1 LDIAAYKTFVSTSA
15 TTEAN
20 GQYTDKVT
28 DALGNVT
35 DTNWDATKG
44 LLTSS
49 IDAKNVTTSYTYHTN
64 NDKLTSVSSGNA
76 TVSYGY
82 TGDQLSTITRN
93 NFSYGFTFDSLGN
106 PTSVKM
112 ETIPLITHSYQP
124 RTSLLLSSEYAN
136 GGKVSYNYDTL
147 DRVIGVTIGNAASPQ
162 FEYRYDASGNLAIV
176 KDNVRSITTYLEYDL
191 ANRLSKITDSQGH
204 AITVGFDAKNRLS
217 GVTEVLKGTTYTS
230 SYTYNA
236 DNQPATVSA
245 DGKTHSYT
253 YDLLGRLSGTSLNTT
268 TPYTTALTYKTNPST
283 GSSSHVLASYRSGS
297 TTTTYQVDANG
308 NITQLS
314 DGTYTYTYVYD
325 DFNQLKRENNP
336 LLNKSIT
343 YQYDLGGNLL
353 AVNEYAYTTGT
364 LGSLITSVPFTYV
377 SAWKDQL
384 TKIGDD
390 GLTYD
395 TNGNLLSYK
404 TRSYSWQAGRQLVQ
418 ITDTDEDNIFTADY
432 TYNESGIRTRKEVNE
447 VITDYVLEGGK
458 VILETTGSD
467 TLHYSYDSRG
477 QLVSFKLNGTPYFYT
492 RNGQGDITG
501 LIDASGT
508 QVVKYTYDSWGKPIS
523 ITGSLALTVGA
534 KNPYRYR
541 GYRYDH
547 ESGLYYL
554 QSRYY
559 DPSIKRFI
567 SADDGIDLG
576 ADLLGY
582 NMFQYCA
589 NNPVNYAD
597 PTGEFIISILII
609 GVAAGAVIGGVGGGY
624 ASKKIYG
631 KIQWEWVA
639 GGTVIG
645 GLLGYFAAPAVVSA
659 TGVAGISITSAGIST
674 VAATG
679 TSFGALGTLISNNG
693 RQIIDWG
700 KTTLHG
706 IQRMA
711 ERGVTQSM
719 ANAWVK
725 SGKALQQS
733 GGQIL
738 YVTKQG
744 AVCVNKAGQ
753 VITAYTSKYFDAT
766 MKLVVEK
773 LFGK

>member
-1 LDIAAYKTFVSTSA
+1 
-15 TTEAN
+15 
-20 GQYTDKVT
+20 
-28 DALGNVT
+28 
-35 DTNWDATKG
+35 
-44 LLTSS
+44 
-49 IDAKNVTTSYTYHTN
+49 
-64 NDKLTSVSSGNA
+64 
-76 TVSYGY
+76 
-82 TGDQLSTITRN
+82 
-93 NFSYGFTFDSLGN
+93 
-106 PTSVKM
+106 M
-112 ETIPLITHSYQP
+112 
-124 RTSLLLSSEYAN
+124 
-136 GGKVSYNYDTL
+136 
-147 DRVIGVTIGNAASPQ
+147 
-162 FEYRYDASGNLAIV
+162 
-176 KDNVRSITTYLEYDL
+176 
-191 ANRLSKITDSQGH
+191 
-204 AITVGFDAKNRLS
+204 
-217 GVTEVLKGTTYTS
+217 
-230 SYTYNA
+230 
-236 DNQPATVSA
+236 
-245 DGKTHSYT
+245 
-253 YDLLGRLSGTSLNTT
+253 
-268 TPYTTALTYKTNPST
+268 
-283 GSSSHVLASYRSGS
+283 
-297 TTTTYQVDANG
+297 
-308 NITQLS
+308 
-314 DGTYTYTYVYD
+314 
-325 DFNQLKRENNP
+325 
-336 LLNKSIT
+336 
-343 YQYDLGGNLL
+343 
-353 AVNEYAYTTGT
+353 
-364 LGSLITSVPFTYV
+364 
-377 SAWKDQL
+377 
-384 TKIGDD
+384 
-390 GLTYD
+390 
-395 TNGNLLSYK
+395 
-404 TRSYSWQAGRQLVQ
+404 
-418 ITDTDEDNIFTADY
+418 
-432 TYNESGIRTRKEVNE
+432 
-447 VITDYVLEGGK
+447 
-458 VILETTGSD
+458 
-467 TLHYSYDSRG
+467 
-477 QLVSFKLNGTPYFYT
+477 VSFKLNGTPYFYT

-508 QVVKYTYDSWGKPIS
+508 EVVKYTYDSWGKPIS
-523 ITGSLALTVGA
+523 ITGSLATTVGA

-541 GYRYDH
+541 GYRYDT

-576 ADLLGY
+576 AELLGY

-589 NNPVNYAD
+589 NNPVNNAD
-597 PTGEFIISILII
+597 PTGEFIISTLII
-609 GVAAGAVIGGVGGGY
+609 CVVAGAIIGGAGGGY

-631 KIQWEWVA
+631 KVKWEWVA
-639 GGTVIG
+639 GGIVVG